1 MDKPK
6 CKLIGEDGNIFNL
19 IGIASRTLK
28 KNGQVMQANEMTR
41 RITQDGEAKSY
52 DEALTIIMEY
62 VDVY

>member
-19 IGIASRTLK
+19 IGIASRTSK

-52 DEALTIIMEY
+52 DEALAIIMEY

>member
-19 IGIASRTLK
+19 IGIAIRTLK

-52 DEALTIIMEY
+52 DEALAIIMEY